1 MRIWFGLVMFL
12 ASFCLTV
19 VLFAGSGTV
28 SWRGAGVADGAVVS
42 AKVSPEVERQF
53 FAVLRELGGEESALP
68 VSYFLYDLSGDGVPE
83 LWVDSGTCEADRML
97 SVYRYTPKGTRRVLY
112 TASGHTS
119 YYVGRNYV
127 ILRLAHMG
135 EDVRTYYRWRKGK
148 PAKYRTK
155 RLTVGPE
162 GDYVEPAEPCVE
174 PNVFDSDDIALKPMR
189 LMSADSDE

>member
-1 MRIWFGLVMFL
+1 MRFWFGVVMFL
-12 ASFCLTV
+12 ASFYLTV
-19 VLFAGSGTV
+19 VLFAGSG
-28 SWRGAGVADGAVVS
+28 RGDARSAAGAVMS
-42 AKVSPEVERQF
+42 ASVSPEVEGQF
-53 FAVLRELGGEESALP
+53 MAVLRELCGEESALP

-97 SVYRYTPKGTRRVLY
+97 SVYRYTPKGARRVLH

-135 EDVRTYYRWRKGK
+135 DDVRTYYRWRKGK

-174 PNVFDSDDIALKPMR
+174 PNVFDSDDTALKPLR